1 MSKEELEYNLEVVR
15 QYLRIFQEE
24 EEELIDALRQYDS
37 VEEPIACNTN

>member
-24 EEELIDALRQYDS
+24 EEELMEALRQYNI
-37 VEEPIACNTN
+37 EHTQTK